1 MKPGPDRYPVPKGRP
16 FQTHSLQ
23 IILFGP
29 FTYEPNVILGLLK
42 IVSLQLAP
50 SVGKACALAQ
60 VAMESCLL
68 ASKGSRGFLHLQRHA
83 VVAPT

>member
-1 MKPGPDRYPVPKGRP
+1 MKPGPDRCPAPKGRP
-16 FQTHSLQ
+16 FQTHSLP

-50 SVGKACALAQ
+50 SVGRAHALAQ
-60 VAMESCLL
+60 MAVESTL
-68 ASKGSRGFLHLQRHA
+68 
-83 VVAPT
+83 